1 MNLEKRY
8 LSKET
13 VLLFAPIFFISLNF
27 LDPVNWPKQIA
38 LVTVLPLILRSTYL
52 SSSKADR
59 VNFLE
64 SWLFKLICVALG
76 LLLVT
81 AVMSDANL
89 VRTLWGTWGRNNGL
103 LTTTSLVLL
112 TGVFAFHCSLSEK
125 NITAILKTL
134 LLGISI
140 SSVYGLLQSFDA
152 DPVSWSTTGQ
162 VFGPFGNT
170 NFASLC
176 WGLGAVLSMYFIFF
190 QRGTSKS
197 QVIYICQFIALTY
210 VTYLTNS
217 IQGLVIIVLGTLL
230 FTFIYISK
238 KDKKR
243 NTSIIYLGITFIGLF
258 ISGLGMLGF
267 GPLSSFLYQYTLE
280 LRGYY
285 WLAGI
290 RMGLSDIPFGVGVD
304 SYGDF
309 FRLHRPFE
317 AAVATGVD
325 LTTNNAHNSM
335 IQLFATLGLV
345 GSGTILI
352 LWVLGLII
360 AGRVFI
366 DKKESVQRRA
376 TAVILILLSLTS
388 AISIDNI
395 AVATLNYLFLGMIL
409 SHSIKSR
416 IIHDREVAKQD
427 NRTIA
432 KNLNPWRFI
441 PVSLVFLS
449 SILFSMSMIMSSPDR
464 QILSILE
471 RPAFANDPNSLE
483 SKRSSL
489 IKLSESPNMM
499 ETHFVYVTR
508 GLSELNYLTDALA
521 VSNKSLTTFPNSF
534 GNLDLAAVILERTN
548 EWSRAAEIR
557 ERQLKLEPHH
567 PVIWLNYAIDL
578 KQSGD
583 LVKARSAYAKA
594 LQFKILAFDSNLS
607 YLLSLEKDFK

>member
-1 MNLEKRY
+1 MNLERRY

-38 LVTVLPLILRSTYL
+38 LVTVLPLIFRSTYL

-140 SSVYGLLQSFDA
+140 SSVYGLLQNFDA

-197 QVIYICQFIALTY
+197 QVIYICQLIALTY

-290 RMGLSDIPFGVGVD
+290 RMGLSDILFGVGVD

-376 TAVILILLSLTS
+376 TAVILILLSATS

-489 IKLSESPNMM
+489 MKLSESPNMM
-499 ETHFVYVTR
+499 EAHFVYVTR
-508 GLSELNYLTDALA
+508 ELSELNYLTDALA

-557 ERQLKLEPHH
+557 ERQLKLEPRH
-567 PVIWLNYAIDL
+567 PLIWLNYAIDL

>member
-103 LTTTSLVLL
+103 LTTASLVLL

-125 NITAILKTL
+125 NVTAILKTL

-176 WGLGAVLSMYFIFF
+176 WGLGAALSMYFIFF
-190 QRGTSKS
+190 QRATSKS
-197 QVIYICQFIALTY
+197 QIIYICQFIALTY
-210 VTYLTNS
+210 S

-230 FTFIYISK
+230 FTFIYISQK
-238 KDKKR
+238 EKKR
-243 NTSIIYLGITFIGLF
+243 NISIIYLGITFIGLF

-267 GPLSSFLYQYTLE
+267 GPFSSFLYQYTLE

-290 RMGLSDIPFGVGVD
+290 RMGLSDILFGVGVD

-325 LTTNNAHNSM
+325 LTTNNAHNSL

-352 LWVLGLII
+352 LWMLGLII

-376 TAVILILLSLTS
+376 TAVILILLWLTS

-427 NRTIA
+427 NRTIV
-432 KNLNPWRFI
+432 KNLNPWRFF
-441 PVSLVFLS
+441 PVSLIFLS

-483 SKRSSL
+483 SRRSSL
-489 IKLSESPNMM
+489 MELSENSNMM

-521 VSNKSLTTFPNSF
+521 VSNKSLTRFPNSF
-534 GNLDLAAVILERTN
+534 GNLDLSAVILERTN

-557 ERQLKLEPHH
+557 ERQLNLEPRH
-567 PVIWLNYAIDL
+567 PLIWLNYAIDL

-607 YLLSLEKDFK
+607 YLLSLEEDFK

>member
-38 LVTVLPLILRSTYL
+38 LVTVLPLIFRSTYL

-89 VRTLWGTWGRNNGL
+89 FRTLWGAWGRNNGL
-103 LTTTSLVLL
+103 ITTTSLVLL
-112 TGVFAFHCSLSEK
+112 TGIFAFYCSLNEK
-125 NITAILKTL
+125 NVSAILNTL
-134 LLGISI
+134 LFGISL
-140 SSVYGLLQSFDA
+140 SSLYGLLQSFGA
-152 DPVSWSTTGQ
+152 DPISWSTTGQ

-176 WGLGAVLSMYFIFF
+176 WGLGAILSMYFVFF
-190 QRGTSKS
+190 QGATSKS
-197 QVIYICQFIALTY
+197 QVIYICQFIVLTY

-217 IQGLVIIVLGTLL
+217 IQGLAVIILGALL
-230 FTFIYISK
+230 FTFIFISQK
-238 KDKKR
+238 EKKR
-243 NTSIIYLGITFIGLF
+243 SASIVYLGITFFGLS

-290 RMGLSDIPFGVGVD
+290 RMGLSNIFFGVGVD

-352 LWVLGLII
+352 LWMIGLII
-360 AGRVFI
+360 AGRILI
-366 DKKESVQRRA
+366 DKKENVERRA
-376 TAVILILLSLTS
+376 TAVILILLWLTS
-388 AISIDNI
+388 VISIDNI

-409 SHSIKSR
+409 SQSIKSR
-416 IIHDREVAKQD
+416 MVHNQEVRKPD
-427 NRTIA
+427 NRSIA
-432 KNLNPWRFI
+432 KNLNPWRFT

-471 RPAFANDPNSLE
+471 RPVFANDPNSLE
-483 SKRSSL
+483 SRRLSL
-489 IKLSESPNMM
+489 MELSESSNMM
-499 ETHFVYVTR
+499 ETHYIYVTR
-508 GLSELNYLTDALA
+508 GLSELNYLSDALV
-521 VSNKSLTTFPNSF
+521 VSNNSLTRFPNSF
-534 GNLDLAAVILERTN
+534 GNLDLSAVILERTN

-557 ERQLKLEPHH
+557 ERQLKLEPRH

-607 YLLSLEKDFK
+607 YLLSLEEDFK

>member
-125 NITAILKTL
+125 NVTAILKTL

-190 QRGTSKS
+190 QRATSKS

-230 FTFIYISK
+230 FTFIYISQK
-238 KDKKR
+238 EKKR

-285 WLAGI
+285 
-290 RMGLSDIPFGVGVD
+290 
-304 SYGDF
+304 
-309 FRLHRPFE
+309 
-317 AAVATGVD
+317 
-325 LTTNNAHNSM
+325 
-335 IQLFATLGLV
+335 
-345 GSGTILI
+345 
-352 LWVLGLII
+352 
-360 AGRVFI
+360 
-366 DKKESVQRRA
+366 
-376 TAVILILLSLTS
+376 
-388 AISIDNI
+388 
-395 AVATLNYLFLGMIL
+395 
-409 SHSIKSR
+409 
-416 IIHDREVAKQD
+416 
-427 NRTIA
+427 
-432 KNLNPWRFI
+432 
-441 PVSLVFLS
+441 
-449 SILFSMSMIMSSPDR
+449 
-464 QILSILE
+464 
-471 RPAFANDPNSLE
+471 
-483 SKRSSL
+483 
-489 IKLSESPNMM
+489 
-499 ETHFVYVTR
+499 
-508 GLSELNYLTDALA
+508 
-521 VSNKSLTTFPNSF
+521 
-534 GNLDLAAVILERTN
+534 
-548 EWSRAAEIR
+548 
-557 ERQLKLEPHH
+557 
-567 PVIWLNYAIDL
+567 
-578 KQSGD
+578 
-583 LVKARSAYAKA
+583 
-594 LQFKILAFDSNLS
+594 
-607 YLLSLEKDFK
+607 